1 MQRFRL
7 MSCYVVLVMAVL
19 ACTIEGIATLRAAPG
34 HGSAQADLVLRSK
47 PSRTH

>member
-19 ACTIEGIATLRAAPG
+19 ACTIEGIA
-34 HGSAQADLVLRSK
+34 
-47 PSRTH
+47 RTT

>member
-1 MQRFRL
+1 MQRFRI
-7 MSCYVVLVMAVL
+7 MSCYVVLVVAVL

-34 HGSAQADLVLRSK
+34 HGRTQADLVLRSK